1 MNGNEPITHGG
12 TPVLHI
18 LAGSGYTTVNKRLTE
33 YFQYPELVTRR
44 KVDEW
49 AYKHRRV
56 LEYAETCPHMSVF
69 LESTFDYG

>member
-1 MNGNEPITHGG
+1 MNGNSPITHGD

-56 LEYAETCPHMSVF
+56 LEYAETCPHMSDF
-69 LESTFDYG
+69 LESTFDYT